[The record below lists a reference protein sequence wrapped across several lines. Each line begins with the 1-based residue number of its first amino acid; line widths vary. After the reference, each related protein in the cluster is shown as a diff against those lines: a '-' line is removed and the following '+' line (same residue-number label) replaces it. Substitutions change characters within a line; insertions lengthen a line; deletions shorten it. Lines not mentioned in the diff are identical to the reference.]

1 MNYRKCILLAFWL
14 SLWGSSPWSSA
25 QHIHI
30 SAGALAETPGSQLY
44 FDNAESFV
52 SSSGYVINLAL
63 RTAGPAVG
71 LFDGGPTF
79 TALAIAPGNGGP
91 DPHHALPGS
100 RIALQWVSLDGPKDG
115 SLSFWES
122 KNCEDAATERT
133 FTYRVGETN
142 PSPTFLLS
150 QNSGAPGADPYGHCH
165 GRRFTTDVP
174 GLYTLGVR
182 LLDVSTNGTSGT
194 PLHESSTTN
203 YLFFQAGVTIHRWDK
218 TDETLTASFGTRN
231 FGLYSLET
239 SPSLTDDS
247 LWETVGRSIGGDNH
261 LQSITV
267 PLPAGETIRYY
278 RLRYETE

>member
-1 MNYRKCILLAFWL
+1 MSYRRCRVWISIFLLGFVL
-14 SLWGSSPWSSA
+14 PSLG
-25 QHIHI
+25 QHIHL

-44 FDNAESFV
+44 FDNADAFV
-52 SSSGYVINLAL
+52 TNSGYVINLAV

-71 LFDGGPTF
+71 LYDGGPTF

-91 DPHHALPGS
+91 DLHHALAGS
-100 RIALQWVSLDGPKDG
+100 RIALQWISLEGPTGG

-133 FTYRVGETN
+133 FQFRVGETN
-142 PSPTFLLS
+142 PSPSFLLS

-182 LLDVSTNGTSGT
+182 LLDVSTNGLKGA
-194 PLHESSTTN
+194 PLHSPSETN
-203 YLFFQAGVTIHRWDK
+203 YLYFQAGITIHRLELADN
-218 TDETLTASFGTRN
+218 EATAWFGTRN
-231 FGLYSLET
+231 FGLYYLESSTSLG
-239 SPSLTDDS
+239 DDS
-247 LWETVGRSIGGDNH
+247 MWETEGNPIGGDNH
-261 LQSITV
+261 VQSITV
-267 PLPAGETIRYY
+267 PLPLEAPNRYY